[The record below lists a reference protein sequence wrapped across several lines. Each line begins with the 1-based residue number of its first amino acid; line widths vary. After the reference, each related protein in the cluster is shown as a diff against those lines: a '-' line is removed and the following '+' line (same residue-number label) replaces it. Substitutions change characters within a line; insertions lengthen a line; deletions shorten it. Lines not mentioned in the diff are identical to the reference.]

1 MEYGYP
7 ANGEKI
13 DASGLL
19 YMPIPKLQEFML
31 NVEAGSIGVRSL
43 LPILQ
48 HLGVSLVCG
57 MVCPEG
63 ATSQAAIQRGVDL
76 LSVYEDWAQLLLA
89 D

>member
-1 MEYGYP
+1 MQYGYP
-7 ANGEKI
+7 VNGGKI

-19 YMPIPKLQEFML
+19 YMPIPELQEFML
-31 NVEAGSIGVRSL
+31 NVEAGSMGVRPL

-63 ATSQAAIQRGVDL
+63 STSQAAIQRGVDL
-76 LSVYEDWAQLLLA
+76 LRVYDDWAQLLIA